1 MIAPLLL
8 MLPENRLELRAVVV
22 AAHHAAGLDNDQT
35 SGADRA
41 ADRRAAGEDDLG
53 DPFADREAAGHRAG
67 VNLATFSGGVTN
79 SGEISAATADAV
91 VVANVNA
98 FAGSITNTGAL
109 TAAGGEG
116 FHVGNVDYLS
126 TFTFAGNIVNTASI
140 SAARGGISIIRVAS
154 ST

>member
-1 MIAPLLL
+1 VIAPLLL

-98 FAGSITNTGAL
+98 FAGNVTNTGAL
-109 TAAGGEG
+109 ILASKTAIKITGP
-116 FHVGNVDYLS
+116 
-126 TFTFAGNIVNTASI
+126 TFT
-140 SAARGGISIIRVAS
+140 GGITNFGVISGSAGIF
-154 ST
+154 